1 MVTTLS
7 SQRYIKYLFRVMF
20 FLKVTIKRGLSHNA
34 QSSQVTTAEEEAGLH
49 VKMKL
54 KLRAGIA
61 GLHME
66 SEQH

>member
-1 MVTTLS
+1 
-7 SQRYIKYLFRVMF
+7 MF

>member
-1 MVTTLS
+1 
-7 SQRYIKYLFRVMF
+7 MF

-34 QSSQVTTAEEEAGLH
+34 QSSLVTMAEEEARLH
-49 VKMKL
+49 VKTKP

-66 SEQH
+66 SEQHYKEICSPRL